1 MVHIKRFNEVNEEL
15 VFDKDFKLNE
25 LTKVHNKLKD
35 KKDNISRITK
45 IKTSLGDN
53 VGFTYKEDGNVV
65 KIFFDDKDDEIKK
78 EDHNKKVSK
87 Y

>member
-1 MVHIKRFNEVNEEL
+1 MVHIKRFGEINEEL

-25 LTKVHNKLKD
+25 LTKIHNKLKNE
-35 KKDNISRITK
+35 KDNISRITK

-53 VGFTYKEDGNVV
+53 VGFSYKEDGEEIKV
-65 KIFFDDKDDEIKK
+65 FFDDKDEEIKT

>member
-1 MVHIKRFNEVNEEL
+1 MVHIKRFDEINEEL

-25 LTKVHNKLKD
+25 LTKIHNKLKGT
-35 KKDNISRITK
+35 KDISRITK

-53 VGFTYKEDGNVV
+53 VGFSYKEDDNVV
-65 KIFFDDKDDEIKK
+65 KVFFDDKDEEIKK
-78 EDHNKKVSK
+78 EDHNKKVTK